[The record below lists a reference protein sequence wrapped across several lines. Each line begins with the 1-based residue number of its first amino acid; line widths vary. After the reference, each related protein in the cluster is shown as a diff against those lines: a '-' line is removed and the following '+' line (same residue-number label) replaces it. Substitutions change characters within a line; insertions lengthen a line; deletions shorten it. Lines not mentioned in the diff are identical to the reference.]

1 MKKQCVCCEAETEIC
16 DIIWEGGGTHAL
28 EFKENV
34 NDVCDLF
41 PSGTLSEI

>member
-1 MKKQCVCCEAETEIC
+1 MFAVKQRLKFVILFGR
-16 DIIWEGGGTHAL
+16 GGGTHAL

>member
-1 MKKQCVCCEAETEIC
+1 VVLF
-16 DIIWEGGGTHAL
+16 GRGTHVL

-41 PSGTLSEI
+41 PSGALKVRYFGRLY